1 MNYEKEL
8 EAKFGNDSA
17 FWVFLRQAK
26 LNEIQQKIQNEKN
39 VQANQRREILSQQW
53 LHQLQLGGGKEGAD
67 DHFHKYFIY
76 VIINLSQKRILVF
89 FVPVPHSNLGQV
101 KQFNTHLSRYSRSPA
116 RPSSPPGGLEAP
128 SSSDEEKVKK
138 GKFYFSKL
146 SLSRS
151 RLKRKFMFSL
161 GVSLIEIHVFTFLR
175 FAQKVWS
182 LSITPTLN
190 HR

>member
-1 MNYEKEL
+1 M
-8 EAKFGNDSA
+8 
-17 FWVFLRQAK
+17 FLRQAK
-26 LNEIQQKIQNEKN
+26 LNEIQQKIQNEKI
-39 VQANQRREILSQQW
+39 VQANQRRETLSQQW
-53 LHQLQLGGGKEGAD
+53 LRQLLGGGKEGAD

-138 GKFYFSKL
+138 GKVYFSKL
-146 SLSRS
+146 SLSRI
-151 RLKRKFMFSL
+151 
-161 GVSLIEIHVFTFLR
+161 GC
-175 FAQKVWS
+175 
-182 LSITPTLN
+182 
-190 HR
+190 